1 MGCVAAA
8 DQGMQLGPTRQ
19 GEAAG
24 EDVSHSSRSIL
35 PQGLITCQVISY
47 VVMIRMADSC
57 GVSCS
62 EEWGYAGIGRARLV
76 FTWGSLRFFSGDES
90 AAAVML

>member
-1 MGCVAAA
+1 
-8 DQGMQLGPTRQ
+8 
-19 GEAAG
+19 
-24 EDVSHSSRSIL
+24 
-35 PQGLITCQVISY
+35 
-47 VVMIRMADSC
+47 MIRMADSC